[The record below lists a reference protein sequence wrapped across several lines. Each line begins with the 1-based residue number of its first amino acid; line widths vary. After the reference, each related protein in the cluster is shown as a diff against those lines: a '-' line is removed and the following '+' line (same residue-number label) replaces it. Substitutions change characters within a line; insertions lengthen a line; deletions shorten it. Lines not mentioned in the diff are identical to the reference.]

1 MDVAVS
7 QSLPKPPRPVLTV
20 STLVLVIATATILGA
35 LAFQHLGGYA
45 PCPLCLKERYAYYF
59 AVPASALALILAR
72 REATPVAR
80 ILLALIA
87 AAFIANTIA
96 GVYHAGIEW
105 KWWPGPGECSGAFEL
120 KWSDGGIANT
130 PIIRC
135 DEASWRFLGLSFAGW
150 NAAISAALAGLAAWG
165 AMACRL
171 PHACF
176 KRA

>member
-7 QSLPKPPRPVLTV
+7 QSLAKPPRPVLTV

-87 AAFIANTIA
+87 AAFIANAIA
-96 GVYHAGIEW
+96 GVY
-105 KWWPGPGECSGAFEL
+105 
-120 KWSDGGIANT
+120 
-130 PIIRC
+130 R
-135 DEASWRFLGLSFAGW
+135 
-150 NAAISAALAGLAAWG
+150 
-165 AMACRL
+165 RL
-171 PHACF
+171 I
-176 KRA
+176 